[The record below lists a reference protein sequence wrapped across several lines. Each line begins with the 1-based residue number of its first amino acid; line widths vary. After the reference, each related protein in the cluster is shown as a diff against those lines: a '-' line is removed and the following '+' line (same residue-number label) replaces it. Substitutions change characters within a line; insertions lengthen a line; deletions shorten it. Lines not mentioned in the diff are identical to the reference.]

1 MTGGQ
6 SFIRE
11 YPVVRKCCTSAQI
24 NGFRSV
30 FSLAR
35 TVCVCVSD
43 QIRCMG
49 ELQFEYV
56 SANYPLL
63 VLDCRRGLLLKLVA
77 NPESSC
83 LCH

>member
-11 YPVVRKCCTSAQI
+11 YPVVRKCCASAQI

-35 TVCVCVSD
+35 IVCVC
-43 QIRCMG
+43 
-49 ELQFEYV
+49 LT
-56 SANYPLL
+56 
-63 VLDCRRGLLLKLVA
+63 KHVA
-77 NPESSC
+77 
-83 LCH
+83 